1 MYWWSEEP
9 QAPGASWFVTLF
21 LGTRIPSCLRPY
33 VPSCLPSKPMSPLY
47 SKMFPFSV
55 VTCCHSMSY
64 RI

>member
-33 VPSCLPSKPMSPLY
+33 VPSCLRPYVPSFKTY
-47 SKMFPFSV
+47 VF
-55 VTCCHSMSY
+55 T
-64 RI
+64 I